1 LILQIFCENI
11 DFLTAKMI
19 ESDTGKKNAQK
30 ATIIITIVKFAQITD
45 YGTKYEIL
53 T

>member
-30 ATIIITIVKFAQITD
+30 LMISITIVEFTQITE
-45 YGTKYEIL
+45 GTK
-53 T
+53 